1 MRLHPDHVPRVL
13 RWPPCPALTC
23 VARLAGALVAVDL
36 VDALAVVAG
45 VAGAVVQVDLAV
57 GPWGGERCR

>member
-1 MRLHPDHVPRVL
+1 MLPGVRLDPHQVPRVPQ
-13 RWPPCPALTC
+13 WPPCPALTC
-23 VARLAGALVAVDL
+23 VPRLAGALVAVDL

-57 GPWGGERCR
+57 GP